1 MMRRLSKA
9 AVETWGLE
17 AQMLMVGEEASELD
31 HAIHKWLRAWK
42 KYNKKGISLTRSVDE
57 IEDLEDKAIARYLQ
71 TAIKNVQKEAMQVFF
86 MLDQLQVMQPGD
98 YESILEDVL
107 KDAMNLLRQRGVEI

>member
-1 MMRRLSKA
+1 MREISKV

-31 HAIHKWLRAWK
+31 HAIHKWWRAWK
-42 KYNKKGISLTRSVDE
+42 KYNEKGISLTRSEDE
-57 IEDLEDKAIARYLQ
+57 LDTLESKAHQRYLEK
-71 TAIKNVQKEAMQVFF
+71 TIKAVKTEAMQMLF
-86 MLDQLQVMQPGD
+86 MIDQLQVMQPGD

-107 KDAMNLLRQRGVEI
+107 KDATNLLRQRGAKI